1 MPSTANSNLS
11 PPPSVHS
18 TLQLPDAPYP
28 YRMPTWSSG
37 PGLVR
42 DPRMSSTQ
50 SLVSST
56 AGMSMEEHGRPR
68 RRKLLVIYIH
78 GFMGNDS
85 SFRSFPAHVHAF
97 LKETL
102 AETHVIHTKI
112 YPRYKTY
119 KSIEVACENFS
130 KWLAPHE
137 SPTTDVVLVGHSMGG
152 LLAADIV
159 LLPRH
164 DAPPSG
170 GPPFRHRILGS
181 ISLDAPLLGLHPGIV
196 VSGIA
201 SLFRPSPPPP
211 TALDRTSSSDSV
223 IPRDIAPSPSGR
235 LSPDASIYEQI
246 RPPSGAP
253 SPTLRQYPFPSQ
265 CAAPPPDPTYNP
277 TFFNDVA
284 FIDRGWLKNIAHF
297 AQKHSQENLFEAAAN
312 HIVSHL
318 EFGGCL
324 ADWNGLKT
332 RYKKLRQL
340 EDIDDIAH
348 PELGPRVRF
357 VNYYTVS
364 TGIPKKPRKP
374 STPPDNGLLR
384 PSTSS
389 PVQSGVST
397 PRISIEDHSEA
408 GRAEILQVLDP
419 TPIPE
424 EPSAEEEPPKEGRT
438 SPPPP
443 EPSHSPPP
451 PPPPVEEDSLPL
463 IPEEPTPP
471 TPPDPD
477 SLPDKETRKQAEK
490 TYKQAKKTFDEAV
503 KSRAKAVRAREKA
516 LAQKAKEAEKLQAQ
530 KAKEAKLAEK
540 KAEKQAKAEAKKAQ
554 EKEQKLLER
563 EQRGKLHK
571 VSSPCSFDDNE
582 GEGGKKKKRLGK
594 FCLLPTG
601 EREDGT
607 WVQVYMQ
614 DVDEVGAHCGLF
626 FETAPHYEGLV
637 GDVGERIA
645 GWVREEGSRRAV
657 VMGEEGW
664 DLD

>member
-1 MPSTANSNLS
+1 MPSTTSSNLS

-18 TLQLPDAPYP
+18 TLQLPGASDP
-28 YRMPTWSSG
+28 YRLPTWSSG

-56 AGMSMEEHGRPR
+56 AGLSMEEHGQPR

-97 LKETL
+97 LKEAL

-130 KWLAPHE
+130 KWLMPHE
-137 SPTTDVVLVGHSMGG
+137 SSTTDVVLVGHSMGG

-211 TALDRTSSSDSV
+211 TALDKTSSDSV

-253 SPTLRQYPFPSQ
+253 SPTLGQYPFPSPP
-265 CAAPPPDPTYNP
+265 AAPEPDPTYNP

-284 FIDRGWLKNIAHF
+284 FIDRGWIKNIAHF
-297 AQKHSQENLFEAAAN
+297 AQKHKQENLFEAAAS

-332 RYKKLRQL
+332 RYKRLRQL

-374 STPPDNGLLR
+374 GTPDNGLLR

-389 PVQSGVST
+389 PIQSGVST

-408 GRAEILQVLDP
+408 GRAAEILQVLDP

-424 EPSAEEEPPKEGRT
+424 EEPLEEEPQKEESF
-438 SPPPP
+438 SPTPS
-443 EPSHSPPP
+443 EPTQPPP
-451 PPPPVEEDSLPL
+451 PPPEDDTLPP
-463 IPEEPTPP
+463 IPDEPTPP
-471 TPPDPD
+471 TPPDLD
-477 SLPDKETRKQAEK
+477 SLPDKTRKQAEK
-490 TYKQAKKTFDEAV
+490 AYKQTKKTYEEAV
-503 KSRAKAVRAREKA
+503 KSRSRAIKAREKA
-516 LAQKAKEAEKLQAQ
+516 IAQKAKEEEKLRAQ
-530 KAKEAKLAEK
+530 KAKE
-540 KAEKQAKAEAKKAQ
+540 AEKQAKAEAKAR
-554 EKEQKLLER
+554 EKEERLRQK
-563 EQRGKLHK
+563 EQDRQQRNKLHK
-571 VSSPCSFDDNE
+571 TSSLDQQEEDDE
-582 GEGGKKKKRLGK
+582 EAGGKKRLGK
-594 FCLLPTG
+594 FCLLPR
-601 EREDGT
+601 ERDDKC
-607 WVQVYMQ
+607 WVQVYMR

-626 FETAPHYEGLV
+626 FDTAPHYELLV
-637 GDVGERIA
+637 GDVGEMVA
-645 GWVREEGSRRAV
+645 GWVREDGTRRV
-657 VMGEEGW
+657 VLGEEGE

>member
-1 MPSTANSNLS
+1 PDS
-11 PPPSVHS
+11 HR
-18 TLQLPDAPYP
+18 LPA
-28 YRMPTWSSG
+28 WSSG

-56 AGMSMEEHGRPR
+56 AGITMEEHGQPKR
-68 RRKLLVIYIH
+68 RRLLLIYIH

-102 AETHVIHTKI
+102 AKTHVIHTKI

-130 KWLAPHE
+130 KWLKPHE
-137 SPTTDVVLVGHSMGG
+137 SPSTDVVLVGHSMGG

-164 DAPPSG
+164 DGPPNG

-201 SLFRPSPPPP
+201 SLFRPSPGPVPVQ
-211 TALDRTSSSDSV
+211 DRNASDSV

-235 LSPDASIYEQI
+235 ISPDASIYNQI
-246 RPPSGAP
+246 QPPSGAASP
-253 SPTLRQYPFPSQ
+253 SLRSFPFPSPSP
-265 CAAPPPDPTYNP
+265 AAEPDPTYNP

-297 AQKHSQENLFEAAAN
+297 AQKHKQENLIEAAAN

-324 ADWNGLKT
+324 ADFNGLKS
-332 RYKKLRQL
+332 RYKRLRRL
-340 EDIDDIAH
+340 EDIDDITH

-357 VNYYTVS
+357 VNYYTIS

-374 STPPDNGLLR
+374 STPPPPSNGLLR

-389 PVQSGVST
+389 PKQSGVST
-397 PRISIEDHSEA
+397 PRISIEDHSET
-408 GRAEILQVLDP
+408 GRTEILQVLDP

-424 EPSAEEEPPKEGRT
+424 EPEKEELSPPIQGSSQPSPEEEEDDDTLPP
-438 SPPPP
+438 
-443 EPSHSPPP
+443 
-451 PPPPVEEDSLPL
+451 
-463 IPEEPTPP
+463 IPDEPTPP
-471 TPPDPD
+471 TPPDLD
-477 SLPDKETRKQAEK
+477 SLPDKDSRKQAEK
-490 TYKQAKKTFDEAV
+490 TYKSLKKTYEEAV
-503 KSRAKAVRAREKA
+503 KSRSKAIRSREKA
-516 LAQKAKEAEKLQAQ
+516 LAQKAKEAERQQ
-530 KAKEAKLAEK
+530 KANLKSQQQQQ
-540 KAEKQAKAEAKKAQ
+540 KAEQKAQ
-554 EKEQKLLER
+554 EREQKAHDKEQKRLQRAKLQKPPQS
-563 EQRGKLHK
+563 EQDNDGGYYEEEEGK
-571 VSSPCSFDDNE
+571 PE
-582 GEGGKKKKRLGK
+582 KKRLGK
-594 FCLLPTG
+594 FCLLPR
-601 EREDGT
+601 ERDNDKC

-626 FETAPHYEGLV
+626 FDSAPHYERLV

-645 GWVREEGSRRAV
+645 QWIREDADRRAV
-657 VMGEEGW
+657 
-664 DLD
+664 

>member
-1 MPSTANSNLS
+1 MPSTTSSNLS

-18 TLQLPDAPYP
+18 TLQLPNASYGL
-28 YRMPTWSSG
+28 PTWSSG

-56 AGMSMEEHGRPR
+56 AGMTMQEPGQSS

-164 DAPPSG
+164 DAPPDG
-170 GPPFRHRILGS
+170 GPPFRHRILGG

-201 SLFRPSPPPP
+201 SLFRPSPGPP
-211 TALDRTSSSDSV
+211 TALDRASSDSV
-223 IPRDIAPSPSGR
+223 IPQDIAPSPPSGR
-235 LSPDASIYEQI
+235 ISPEVSIYEQT

-253 SPTLRQYPFPSQ
+253 SPILRQSPFPSPS
-265 CAAPPPDPTYNP
+265 APDPTYNP

-284 FIDRGWLKNIAHF
+284 FVDRGWLRNIAHF
-297 AQKHSQENLFEAAAN
+297 AQKHKQENLIEAAAN

-332 RYKKLRQL
+332 RYKKVRQL
-340 EDIDDIAH
+340 EDIDDITH
-348 PELGPRVRF
+348 PERGPRVRF

-374 STPPDNGLLR
+374 STPSPPDNGLLR

-389 PVQSGVST
+389 PIQSGVST
-397 PRISIEDHSEA
+397 PRISIEDHSDA
-408 GRAEILQVLDP
+408 GRAEILQVLEP
-419 TPIPE
+419 TPMSEEPALEE
-424 EPSAEEEPPKEGRT
+424 EPSSPTPSV
-438 SPPPP
+438 SPPPSP
-443 EPSHSPPP
+443 SPP
-451 PPPPVEEDSLPL
+451 EEDELPP
-463 IPEEPTPP
+463 IPDEPTPP
-471 TPPDPD
+471 TPPDL
-477 SLPDKETRKQAEK
+477 SSIPDKDSRKATEK
-490 TYKQAKKTFDEAV
+490 NYKQAKKTYEEALKTRNKAIKTREKLV
-503 KSRAKAVRAREKA
+503 AQRAK
-516 LAQKAKEAEKLQAQ
+516 QAEKLLAQQAKDAEKQ
-530 KAKEAKLAEK
+530 QKLAEK
-540 KAEKQAKAEAKKAQ
+540 EAKAEQKAYDKQQKQRAKLSKSSPPSP
-554 EKEQKLLER
+554 EIEDDDR
-563 EQRGKLHK
+563 EQQQQGRKQ
-571 VSSPCSFDDNE
+571 
-582 GEGGKKKKRLGK
+582 RLGK
-594 FCLLPTG
+594 FCLLP
-601 EREDGT
+601 REKDDRC

-626 FETAPHYEGLV
+626 FDAAPHYERLV
-637 GDVGERIA
+637 GDVGERIVA
-645 GWVREEGSRRAV
+645 WVRGDADRRAIWDEV
-657 VMGEEGW
+657 D

>member
-1 MPSTANSNLS
+1 MLSTTSSNLS

-18 TLQLPDAPYP
+18 TLQLPDAS
-28 YRMPTWSSG
+28 YRLPTWLSG

-56 AGMSMEEHGRPR
+56 AGMSMEEHGQPR

-102 AETHVIHTKI
+102 AETHIIHTKI

-130 KWLAPHE
+130 KWLSPHE

-159 LLPRH
+159 LLPKQG
-164 DAPPSG
+164 APPNG

-201 SLFRPSPPPP
+201 SLFRPSPGPPS
-211 TALDRTSSSDSV
+211 AFDRSSLDSV
-223 IPRDIAPSPSGR
+223 IPRDIAPSPPSGR
-235 LSPDASIYEQI
+235 LSPEVSIYEQI
-246 RPPSGAP
+246 RTPSGAA
-253 SPTLRQYPFPSQ
+253 SAALGQFPFPSPS
-265 CAAPPPDPTYNP
+265 AASRPDPTYNP

-297 AQKHSQENLFEAAAN
+297 AQKHKQENLFEAAAA

-324 ADWNGLKT
+324 ADWNGLKS
-332 RYKKLRQL
+332 RYKRLRQL

-348 PELGPRVRF
+348 SELGPRVRF

-364 TGIPKKPRKP
+364 TGILKKPRKS
-374 STPPDNGLLR
+374 STPTPVNSLLR

-389 PVQSGVST
+389 PMQSGVST

-408 GRAEILQVLDP
+408 GRAEVLQILEP
-419 TPIPE
+419 TPI
-424 EPSAEEEPPKEGRT
+424 AEEEPLAEEEPAEKEET
-438 SPPPP
+438 LLTAPT
-443 EPSHSPPP
+443 PSASHPSSQA
-451 PPPPVEEDSLPL
+451 EEDLPP
-463 IPEEPTPP
+463 IPDQPTTP
-471 TPPDPD
+471 TPPDLD
-477 SLPDKETRKQAEK
+477 SLPDKESRKSAEK
-490 TYKQAKKTFDEAV
+490 AYKLTKKTYEEAV
-503 KSRAKAVRAREKA
+503 KTRNKAVKTREKA
-516 LAQKAKEAEKLQAQ
+516 VAKMAKEAEKQQ
-530 KAKEAKLAEK
+530 KLAEK
-540 KAEKQAKAEAKKAQ
+540 EAEKQAKAEQKAY
-554 EKEQKLLER
+554 EKEQKQLQKEQER
-563 EQRGKLHK
+563 QQQSKLHK
-571 VSSPCSFDDNE
+571 IISPTPPNEEDDNDEQQE
-582 GEGGKKKKRLGK
+582 GKRRLGK
-594 FCLLPTG
+594 FCLLP
-601 EREDGT
+601 REKDDEC
-607 WVQVYMQ
+607 WIQVYMQ

-626 FETAPHYEGLV
+626 FDTAPHYERLV
-637 GDVGERIA
+637 GDVGERVVS
-645 GWVREEGSRRAV
+645 WVREDETRRLVREGARDD
-657 VMGEEGW
+657 W